1 MNFYM
6 FSKVSLVSVSP
17 VALVAL
23 IIRSNMNFG
32 MFYKIS
38 FLLVSFAALV
48 AFEWSLRRVLPHVP
62 LQITRRS
69 ASIVALV
76 TFERPFPSVLSHHVN
91 FQLAS
96 CNA

>member
-23 IIRSNMNFG
+23 MIRSNMNFD
-32 MFYKIS
+32 MFCKI
-38 FLLVSFAALV
+38 LLMFVSFAAMV
-48 AFEWSLRRVLPHVP
+48 ALEWPLPRVRPHVS
-62 LQITRRS
+62 LQMTRLS

-76 TFERPFPSVLSHHVN
+76 TFERFSLVCFLITCS
-91 FQLAS
+91 FKL
-96 CNA
+96 